1 VQQGLPRVG
10 RGFFSAGKS
19 ERRGDLPSMTLNS
32 ISHHSSGSGVFP
44 ALVFVQGSE
53 QKNIVLNRIPFSVGR
68 KVDKDLVIADPRVS
82 RDHAQIMQEGQ
93 DFVLVDLGS
102 KHGTF
107 VNGERIQRQKLERGD
122 RLEFGARDSAYI
134 LFNPANKTSNT
145 AREFLSQIS
154 SMQIKPEATDLEKL
168 KLFLEAARKLNTAGV
183 LDEILMTMLDVT
195 LQLTRAERGYVFLK
209 DEEGILRLRA
219 GRNSKKEPLL
229 DDKTISHSILEES
242 MRSNSEFLLTDTSQS
257 LDLAGRQSIVAY
269 DLRTVVCIPLR
280 KMQVQ
285 ATRDAQTPAPG
296 AAAAEAMGLLYV
308 DSRFASRDIGGVG
321 KDILH
326 VIATEAASLIE
337 NARLVQAEEESRRYQ
352 QELSIAASIQ
362 QRLMQVKI
370 PEVPFAKMRPRN
382 LQCKEIGGDFYDA
395 VNTKDGLAVVLA
407 DVSGKGVSAALMA
420 STLQGMIYSHLTAGM
435 SLVNVV
441 TAVNRF
447 FTEKMGGEKY
457 ATLLL
462 VRLRRDGELEYVNC
476 GHVPP
481 LLVCGGEVMRP
492 PHGNVPVG
500 LLPDATF
507 ESASCQMKS
516 GDRFILV
523 TDGVT
528 EAENAMG
535 DFFED
540 SRLEAAAAKS
550 PTLEGIFSAVTEF
563 CAGTP
568 LSDDCTVVELCYT
581 SAEE

>member
-1 VQQGLPRVG
+1 M
-10 RGFFSAGKS
+10 S
-19 ERRGDLPSMTLNS
+19 LNTIS
-32 ISHHSSGSGVFP
+32 HHSHHSSGSGVFP

-53 QKNIVLNRIPFSVGR
+53 QKNIILNRTPFTVGR

-93 DFVLVDLGS
+93 EFFIEDLGS

-122 RLEFGARDSAYI
+122 RMEFGARDSAYV
-134 LFNPANKTSNT
+134 LFNPAHATSNT

-154 SMQIKPEATDLEKL
+154 VIGGIKPETTELETL
-168 KLFLEAARKLNTAGV
+168 RLFLEAARKLNTAGV
-183 LDEILMTMLDVT
+183 LDEILITMLDVT
-195 LQLTRAERGYVFLK
+195 LELTKAERAYVFLK
-209 DEEGILRLRA
+209 DEDGKLSLKA

-242 MRSNSEFLLTDTSQS
+242 LRSNSEFLLTDTSQS
-257 LDLAGRQSIVAY
+257 LDLSGRQSIVAY

-285 ATRDAQTPAPG
+285 QTRDAQTPAPG
-296 AAAAEAMGLLYV
+296 IAAQAMGVLYV
-308 DSRFASRDIGGVG
+308 DSRFASRDISGVSQ
-321 KDILH
+321 DILH
-326 VIATEAASLIE
+326 AIATEAASLIE
-337 NARLVQAEEESRRYQ
+337 NARLVQAEEEARRYQ

-370 PEVPFAKMRPRN
+370 PEVPFARLRGRN
-382 LQCKEIGGDFYDA
+382 LSCKEIGGDFFDA
-395 VNTKDGLAVVLA
+395 VNTKEGLAVVLA
-407 DVSGKGVSAALMA
+407 DVSGKGVSAALLA

-435 SLVNVV
+435 PLLNVV
-441 TAVNRF
+441 SAVNRF
-447 FTEKMGGEKY
+447 FTDKLVGEKY
-457 ATLLL
+457 ATVLL
-462 VRLRRDGELEYVNC
+462 VRLRKDGELEYVNC

-481 LLVCGGEVMRP
+481 LLVCGGEVIRP
-492 PHGNVPVG
+492 THGNVPVG
-500 LLPDATF
+500 LLADATF
-507 ESASCQMKS
+507 ESSTCQMKS

-540 SRLEAAAAKS
+540 FRLEAAASKS

-563 CAGTP
+563 CAGNP

>member
-1 VQQGLPRVG
+1 
-10 RGFFSAGKS
+10 
-19 ERRGDLPSMTLNS
+19 MTLNS
-32 ISHHSSGSGVFP
+32 ISHHGSGSGVFP

-93 DFVLVDLGS
+93 DFFLVDLGS

-134 LFNPANKTSNT
+134 LFNPAHATSNT

-154 SMQIKPEATDLEKL
+154 GIQIKQEATDLEKL
-168 KLFLEAARKLNTAGV
+168 TLFLEAARKLNTAGV

-209 DEEGILRLRA
+209 DEEGKLRLAA

-229 DDKTISHSILEES
+229 DDKTISHSILDES

-257 LDLAGRQSIVAY
+257 LDLKGRQSIVAY

-296 AAAAEAMGLLYV
+296 AAAAAAEAMGVLYV

-321 KDILH
+321 HDILH

-337 NARLVQAEEESRRYQ
+337 NARLVQAEEEARRYQ

-370 PEVPFAKMRPRN
+370 PEVPFARLRGKN
-382 LQCKEIGGDFYDA
+382 LSCKEIGGDFFDA
-395 VNTKDGLAVVLA
+395 VSTKEGLAVVLA
-407 DVSGKGVSAALMA
+407 DVSGKGVSAALLA
-420 STLQGMIYSHLTAGM
+420 STLQGMIYSHLSSGM
-435 SLVNVV
+435 ALLDVV
-441 TAVNRF
+441 SAVNRF
-447 FTEKMGGEKY
+447 FTEKLVGEKY
-457 ATLLL
+457 ATVLL

-481 LLVCGGEVMRP
+481 LLVCAGEVIRP
-492 PHGNVPVG
+492 SHGNVPVG
-500 LLPDATF
+500 LLADATF
-507 ESASCQMKS
+507 ESSSCQMKS

-540 SRLEAAAAKS
+540 SRLEAAAVRS
-550 PTLEGIFSAVTEF
+550 PTLEGIFSAVSEF
-563 CAGTP
+563 CAGNP
-568 LSDDCTVVELCYT
+568 LSDDCTVVELCYNT
-581 SAEE
+581 AEPAQA

>member
-1 VQQGLPRVG
+1 MALSG
-10 RGFFSAGKS
+10 
-19 ERRGDLPSMTLNS
+19 

-44 ALVFVQGSE
+44 ALVYVQGSE
-53 QKNIVLNRIPFSVGR
+53 QKNIVLNRTPFTVGR

-82 RDHAQIMQEGQ
+82 RDHAQILQEGP
-93 DFVLVDLGS
+93 DFFIVDLGS

-107 VNGERIQRQKLERGD
+107 VNGERIQRQKLDRGD

-134 LFNPANKTSNT
+134 LFNPAHATSNT

-154 SMQIKPEATDLEKL
+154 QVHIKQEATDLEKL
-168 KLFLEAARKLNTAGV
+168 TLFLEAARKLNTAGV

-195 LQLTRAERGYVFLK
+195 LELTRAERGYVFLK
-209 DEEGILRLRA
+209 DDEGNLRLVA
-219 GRNSKKEPLL
+219 GRNQKKEPLL

-242 MRSNSEFLLTDTSQS
+242 MRSNSEFVRTDTSS
-257 LDLAGRQSIVAY
+257 DLDLAGRQSIVAY

-280 KMQVQ
+280 KMQIQ

-296 AAAAEAMGLLYV
+296 THAADAMGALYV
-308 DSRFASRDIGGVG
+308 DSRFASRDLNQVG
-321 KDILH
+321 KDILRT
-326 VIATEAASLIE
+326 IATEAASLIE
-337 NARLVQAEEESRRYQ
+337 NARLVQAEEEARRYQ

-370 PEVPFAKMRPRN
+370 PEVPFARLRGKN
-382 LQCKEIGGDFYDA
+382 LSCKEIGGDFFDA
-395 VNTKDGLAVVLA
+395 VNTKEGLAVVLA
-407 DVSGKGVSAALMA
+407 DVSGKGVSAALLA
-420 STLQGMIYSHLTAGM
+420 STLQGMIYSHLSAGM
-435 SLVNVV
+435 PLLEVV

-447 FTEKMGGEKY
+447 FAEKMGGEKY
-457 ATLLL
+457 ATCLIA
-462 VRLRRDGELEYVNC
+462 RLRRDGELEYVNC

-481 LLVCGGEVMRP
+481 LLVCGQEVIRP
-492 PHGNVPVG
+492 AHGNVPVG
-500 LLPDATF
+500 LLPDASF
-507 ESASCQMKS
+507 ESSSCQMKS

-528 EAENAMG
+528 EAENPKG

-540 SRLEAAAAKS
+540 FRLEEAAVQR

-563 CAGTP
+563 CSGNP

-581 SAEE
+581 SAE

>member
-1 VQQGLPRVG
+1 M
-10 RGFFSAGKS
+10 A
-19 ERRGDLPSMTLNS
+19 LNS
-32 ISHHSSGSGVFP
+32 ISHSSGSGVFP

-53 QKNIVLNRIPFSVGR
+53 QKNIILNRTPFSVGR

-82 RDHAQIMQEGQ
+82 RDHAQILQEGL
-93 DFVLVDLGS
+93 DFFLEDLGS

-107 VNGERIQRQKLERGD
+107 VNGERIRRQKLERGD

-134 LFNPANKTSNT
+134 LFNPAHATSNT

-154 SMQIKPEATDLEKL
+154 VIQINKEATDLEKL
-168 KLFLEAARKLNTAGV
+168 TLFLDAARKLNTAGV

-209 DEEGILRLRA
+209 DDEGKLRLAA

-242 MRSNSEFLLTDTSQS
+242 MRANSEFLLTDTSQS
-257 LDLAGRQSIVAY
+257 LDMAGRQSIVAY

-280 KMQVQ
+280 KMQVHS
-285 ATRDAQTPAPG
+285 TRDAQTPIPNPNTP
-296 AAAAEAMGLLYV
+296 AEAMGVLYV
-308 DSRFASRDIGGVG
+308 DSRFASRDISGVDQ
-321 KDILH
+321 KILH

-337 NARLVQAEEESRRYQ
+337 NARLVQAEEEARRYQ

-370 PEVPFAKMRPRN
+370 PEVPFARVKGKN
-382 LQCKEIGGDFYDA
+382 LSCKEIGGDFFDA
-395 VNTKDGLAVVLA
+395 VNTKEGLAVVLA
-407 DVSGKGVSAALMA
+407 DVSGKGVSAALLA
-420 STLQGMIYSHLTAGM
+420 STLQGMIYSHLSAGM
-435 SLVNVV
+435 PLLQVV

-447 FTEKMGGEKY
+447 FTDKLVGEKY
-457 ATLLL
+457 ATVLLA
-462 VRLRRDGELEYVNC
+462 RLRRDGELEYVNC

-481 LLVCGGEVMRP
+481 LLCCAGEVIRP

-507 ESASCQMKS
+507 ESSSCQMKS

-550 PTLEGIFSAVTEF
+550 PTLEGIFSAVNEF
-563 CAGTP
+563 CAGNP
-568 LSDDCTVVELCYT
+568 LSDDCTVVELCYN
-581 SAEE
+581 SADDI

>member
-1 VQQGLPRVG
+1 M
-10 RGFFSAGKS
+10 A
-19 ERRGDLPSMTLNS
+19 LNTIS
-32 ISHHSSGSGVFP
+32 HHSHHSSGSGVFP

-53 QKNIVLNRIPFSVGR
+53 QKNIVLNRTPFTVGR

-82 RDHAQIMQEGQ
+82 RDHAQIMQQGLE
-93 DFVLVDLGS
+93 FFIEDLGS

-122 RLEFGARDSAYI
+122 RLEFGARDSAYV
-134 LFNPANKTSNT
+134 LFNPANQTSNT

-154 SMQIKPEATDLEKL
+154 VIGGIKTETSELETL
-168 KLFLEAARKLNTAGV
+168 RLFLEAARKLNTAGV
-183 LDEILMTMLDVT
+183 LEEILITMLDVT
-195 LQLTRAERGYVFLK
+195 LQLTRAERAYVFLK
-209 DEEGILRLRA
+209 DDEGNLVLKA

-257 LDLAGRQSIVAY
+257 LDLSGRQSIVAY

-280 KMQVQ
+280 KLQVQ
-285 ATRDAQTPAPG
+285 STRDVQT
-296 AAAAEAMGLLYV
+296 AAASAAQAMGVLYV
-308 DSRFASRDIGGVG
+308 DSRFASRDISGVSHE
-321 KDILH
+321 ILH
-326 VIATEAASLIE
+326 AIATEAASLIE
-337 NARLVQAEEESRRYQ
+337 NARLVQAEEEARRYQ

-370 PEVPFAKMRPRN
+370 PEVPFAKIRPRN

-395 VNTKDGLAVVLA
+395 VNTKEGLAVVLA

-420 STLQGMIYSHLTAGM
+420 SSLQAMIYSHLIAGL
-435 SLVNVV
+435 SLTEVV
-441 TAVNRF
+441 VAVNRF
-447 FTEKMGGEKY
+447 FAEKMGGERY

-481 LLVCGGEVMRP
+481 LLVCRGEVIRP

-500 LLPDATF
+500 LLSDASF
-507 ESASCQMKS
+507 ESSTCQMKS

-550 PTLEGIFSAVTEF
+550 PTLEGIFSAV
-563 CAGTP
+563 A
-568 LSDDCTVVELCYT
+568 EL
-581 SAEE
+581 

>member
-1 VQQGLPRVG
+1 M
-10 RGFFSAGKS
+10 A
-19 ERRGDLPSMTLNS
+19 LNT
-32 ISHHSSGSGVFP
+32 ISHHSSSSGVFP
-44 ALVFVQGSE
+44 SLVFVQGSE
-53 QKNIVLNRIPFSVGR
+53 QKNIVLNRTPFSVGR

-82 RDHAQIMQEGQ
+82 RDHAQIMQEGL
-93 DFVLVDLGS
+93 DFFLVDLGS
-102 KHGTF
+102 KHGTYI
-107 VNGERIQRQKLERGD
+107 NGERIQRRKLERGD

-134 LFNPANKTSNT
+134 LFNPAHATSNT

-154 SMQIKPEATDLEKL
+154 GIQLRQETTDLEKL
-168 KLFLEAARKLNTAGV
+168 TLFLEAARKLNTAGV

-209 DEEGILRLRA
+209 DDDGKLRLAA

-242 MRSNSEFLLTDTSQS
+242 LRSNSEFLLTDTSQS
-257 LDLAGRQSIVAY
+257 HDLAGRQSIVAY

-285 ATRDAQTPAPG
+285 ATREPQTS
-296 AAAAEAMGLLYV
+296 AAAANAAEAMGVLYV
-308 DSRFASRDIGGVG
+308 DSRFASRDISGVDQ
-321 KDILH
+321 KILH

-337 NARLVQAEEESRRYQ
+337 NARVVQAEEEARRYQ
-352 QELSIAASIQ
+352 QELTIAASIQ

-407 DVSGKGVSAALMA
+407 DVSGKGVSAALLA
-420 STLQGMIYSHLTAGM
+420 STLQGMIYSHLNAGM
-435 SLVNVV
+435 SLLEVV

-457 ATLLL
+457 ATVLL

-481 LLVCGGEVMRP
+481 LLVCGREVMRP
-492 PHGNVPVG
+492 SHGNVPVG
-500 LLPDATF
+500 LLADATF
-507 ESASCQMKS
+507 ESATCQMKS

-535 DFFED
+535 EFFDD

-563 CAGTP
+563 CGGNP

-581 SAEE
+581 ELGAA

>member
-1 VQQGLPRVG
+1 M
-10 RGFFSAGKS
+10 A
-19 ERRGDLPSMTLNS
+19 LNS
-32 ISHHSSGSGVFP
+32 ISQRSSSGVFP
-44 ALVFVQGSE
+44 ALIFVQGSE
-53 QKNIVLNRIPFSVGR
+53 QKNIILNHIPFTVGR

-82 RDHAQIMQEGQ
+82 RDHAQIMQEGL
-93 DFVLVDLGS
+93 DFVLEDLGS

-107 VNGERIQRQKLERGD
+107 VNGERVQRQKLERGD
-122 RLEFGARDSAYI
+122 RLEFGARDSAYV
-134 LFNPANKTSNT
+134 LFNPSQNTSNT

-154 SMQIKPEATDLEKL
+154 GIQIKQETTDLEKL
-168 KLFLEAARKLNTAGV
+168 TLFLEAARKLNTAGV

-209 DEEGILRLRA
+209 DEDGKLRLAA
-219 GRNSKKEPLL
+219 GRNAKKEPLL
-229 DDKTISHSILEES
+229 DDTTISHSILEDS
-242 MRSNSEFLLTDTSQS
+242 LRSNSEFVLTDTSRS
-257 LDLAGRQSIVAY
+257 SELAGRRSIVAY

-285 ATRDAQTPAPG
+285 ATRDAQATGPSAE
-296 AAAAEAMGLLYV
+296 AAAMGVLYV
-308 DSRFASRDIGGVG
+308 DSRFASRDMSGVDQ
-321 KDILH
+321 KILH

-370 PEVPFAKMRPRN
+370 PEVPFAQLRGKN
-382 LQCKEIGGDFYDA
+382 LSCKEIGGDFFDA
-395 VNTKDGLAVVLA
+395 VNTKEGLAVVLA
-407 DVSGKGVSAALMA
+407 DVSGKGVSAALLA
-420 STLQGMIYSHLTAGM
+420 STLQGMIYSHLTAGV
-435 SLVNVV
+435 SLSEVV

-457 ATLLL
+457 ATVLLA
-462 VRLRRDGELEYVNC
+462 RLRRDGELEYVNC

-481 LLVCGGEVMRP
+481 LLVCGTEVLRP

-500 LLPDATF
+500 LLPDARF
-507 ESASCQMKS
+507 ESATCQMKS

-535 DFFED
+535 EFFD
-540 SRLEAAAAKS
+540 DPRLEAAAAKS

-563 CAGTP
+563 CAGNP
-568 LSDDCTVVELCYT
+568 LNDDCTVVELRYA
-581 SAEE
+581 SAEA